1 MSNFVESAT
10 TGTMKAGCALGLG
23 SCTYNFFAEN
33 SDFITGFSGFVAFL
47 MMVVP
52 PLIRWLRKK

>member
-10 TGTMKAGCALGLG
+10 TATMKAGCALGLG

-33 SDFITGFSGFVAFL
+33 SDFITGFSGTVAIL
-47 MMVVP
+47 MMTIP
-52 PLIRWLRKK
+52 PIVRWWRNR